1 MSWSILMAADPLADL
16 RARIAGLEG
25 RREALVPTDMRGNTA
40 AARFSVD
47 VLERLYPLGGPP
59 EATVHD
65 LACEAH
71 RDAGALTGFAAAL
84 IARMGSERGGLVW
97 ISDGV
102 TAGETGALY
111 GPGLAAFGLD
121 PGRLVSVTAKS
132 AADALWAAEE
142 ALGVSGLAAVVAEIG
157 GTPRAL
163 DLTATRRLALRAER
177 QGTPLFLL
185 RPAGPDVPSA
195 ARVRLRLKPR
205 PSAADPHGLP
215 VLGSPG
221 FAVTLSR
228 NRGGPTGAVDVELSP
243 HDHRFHAVRAPHP
256 VPLAAETADRPPRP
270 GPAEILPLRTA
281 S

>member
-1 MSWSILMAADPLADL
+1 MAADPLADL
-16 RARIAGLEG
+16 RARIADLEG
-25 RREALVPTDMRGNTA
+25 RREALAPSETPRTEA

-47 VLERLYPLGGPP
+47 VLERLYPLGGSP

-65 LACEAH
+65 LACAGH
-71 RDAGALTGFAAAL
+71 RDAGALAGFATAL
-84 IARMGSERGGLVW
+84 IARMGPERGGLVW
-97 ISDGV
+97 IADGV
-102 TAGETGALY
+102 TAGEAGALY

-121 PGRLVSVTAKS
+121 PGRLVIVTAKS
-132 AADALWAAEE
+132 AAEALWAAEE

-157 GTPRAL
+157 GAPRAL

-185 RPAGPDVPSA
+185 RPAGADVPSA
-195 ARVRLRLKPR
+195 ARIRLHLKPR
-205 PSAADPHGLP
+205 PSGADPHGLP
-215 VLGSPG
+215 VLGRPG

-228 NRGGPTGAVDVELSP
+228 NRGGPTGAVNVELSP

-256 VPLAAETADRPPRP
+256 LPVASETADRPARP